1 MASAEVGYSHLMTI
15 RPYRSD
21 TATGT
26 HWTILALAVIG
37 LASVAAVSPAQD
49 GTIPS
54 VPLAADDF
62 ESGLSRWTT
71 ESPEGIEILLEP
83 GSTNHVLQLTPKRR
97 GYVHTLLADSNG
109 WHDVRF
115 EGRFLFPIDG
125 DGYLG
130 FLYNHQETPERTD
143 FGCLYVKSNG
153 SYIRVSPH
161 YDGHPSWRLYEDFR
175 ADLEGER
182 RIRVGH
188 WHRFRLDVRANA
200 AELFIDDMS
209 APAARFDLFA
219 ATSGALGLEARPGG
233 GEPVWVDDVRV
244 TRLESPAGGTGS
256 RRPDQRSN
264 ASSLSWQVQGP
275 ARLDDD
281 PSLAEPELP
290 EEAWRAIAPDPRGAV
305 ITALITQS
313 RSGDLDVAY
322 LRSRFEIAEDASG
335 APTWLAISAAN
346 RIDVW
351 FNGYYRGTVAPER
364 FIWSDYLSSAE
375 HPGARIPLSPR
386 VGENRIVLRV
396 HGRNFAGGG
405 FFADLVRPGG

>member
-1 MASAEVGYSHLMTI
+1 MTNQPH
-15 RPYRSD
+15 RPGGAGAGAYR
-21 TATGT
+21 
-26 HWTILALAVIG
+26 TILALAAFALTSATLVGQDLVI
-37 LASVAAVSPAQD
+37 
-49 GTIPS
+49 
-54 VPLAADDF
+54 DDF
-62 ESGLSRWTT
+62 ESGLGRWSV
-71 ESPEGIEILLEP
+71 ESPDDVEILSEP
-83 GSTNHVLQLTPKRR
+83 DSTNHVLQLTPKRR
-97 GYVHTLLADSNG
+97 GYVHTLLGESSD

-115 EGRFLFPIDG
+115 EGRFLFPTEG

-130 FLYNHQETPERTD
+130 FLYNHQATPERTD

-175 ADLEGER
+175 VDLEGER

-200 AELFIDDMS
+200 AELFIDDLS
-209 APAARFDLFA
+209 SPLVSFDLFA
-219 ATSGALGLEARPGG
+219 HRSGALGLEARPGG

-244 TRLESPAGGTGS
+244 TRLETTATGGSGD
-256 RRPDQRSN
+256 RPPPQPTPEP
-264 ASSLSWQVQGP
+264 SLRWQVQGP
-275 ARLDDD
+275 ATLDDEA
-281 PSLAEPELP
+281 SLREPELP

-305 ITALITQS
+305 ITALVTQS
-313 RSGDLDVAY
+313 RSGDQDVAY
-322 LRSRFEIAEDASG
+322 LRTRFEVAADATG
-335 APTWLAISAAN
+335 APTWLAVSAAN

-364 FIWSDYLSSAE
+364 YIWSDYLSSPE

-386 VGENRIVLRV
+386 SGENRIVLRV

-405 FFADLVRPGG
+405 FYADLIRPGTGE